1 MEKLTRM
8 ASRQIIAPMTGPAPV
23 RRIKSYS
30 SASGF
35 VYQYQFY
42 ELHAARRG
50 ATTGNE
56 YIYYVSTDRKTMFP
70 LRIFV
75 LREAVENW
83 AKKYGRPLS
92 GTEEYA
98 IAKMRLFQAF
108 DEVEGLNAAHTD
120 LVVDDSNLE
129 TLLAQLN
136 LE

>member
-1 MEKLTRM
+1 M
-8 ASRQIIAPMTGPAPV
+8 ASRQIIPAMTGPAPV

-30 SASGF
+30 AASGF
-35 VYQYQFY
+35 VYQYQFH
-42 ELHAARRG
+42 ELHAVRRG
-50 ATTGNE
+50 STAGNE

-75 LREAVENW
+75 HRDAEENW
-83 AKKYGRPLS
+83 AKKNGRPLN

-108 DEVEGLNAAHTD
+108 DELESLSAAHTD

-129 TLLAQLN
+129 ALFSQLN
-136 LE
+136 LD